1 MPGSGR
7 ASPAARSRTCGSA
20 TRSPP
25 RPWPGWRRSK
35 GSCLDRRPD
44 GTARIA
50 GKIRLPGR
58 AGRRSRARTLEDVRM
73 TSESPESLRRELER
87 TRAELREANA
97 RIAWMESS
105 RFWRLRNAWWRLKE
119 RSGRA
124 LRPAPA
130 PRESGVAAAPDVF
143 AGGPAPG
150 PFLPPATTASVDV
163 VVCVHDALEDV
174 RRCLASVVRHSRKPY
189 SVVLVDDGSGPE
201 TRDFLAGFA
210 REHGAQLVRND
221 VARGYTLAANQGL
234 RLSRGDFVALL
245 NSDTV
250 VTPRWLDRLVAT
262 AESDERIG
270 VVGPLSNCASW
281 QSIPDYTNGAG
292 DWADNPLPD
301 GLDVDAMAA
310 LLSADAGPV
319 RPELPFLN
327 GFCLLIRKE
336 TLAEVGLFDEE
347 AFGRGFGEENDFCL
361 RARSSGWRLVLAD
374 DAYVHHAQSKSYS
387 HERRKVLS
395 AAAGEALASKHG
407 QPVIDEGVRF
417 CRDDRV
423 MTGLRERSRALLER
437 HAIRREGRE
446 RFGGRRVLFVLP
458 ATGRGGGA
466 NVVLSEGRAMAKMG
480 VEVEVANLSEN
491 RPGFEAAYTDPGLP
505 VRFLPRERI
514 PELAR
519 GFDAVVATANGSV
532 EWLEPLGAEGRP
544 PVLGYYVQDF
554 EPRFYPEGSDGF
566 RTALASYT
574 RVPGMVLVTKTDW
587 NREEVARRTGALC
600 RVVGP
605 SFDVDLFRPFRSAP
619 PAAPFRVAAMARVSC
634 ERRQPSRTMDLL
646 GELVERLGPGVDVT
660 VFGADPAHPDHALA
674 VRSFRYR
681 DAGVVDA
688 ARLAAILNG
697 VHVFADFS
705 TYQAMGLTALEA
717 MGCGATAVVPRAGGS
732 ACFARDGENALVVD
746 TSSPR
751 ACLDAL
757 LRLAGEPE
765 LRERL
770 MERAVRDAPRHH
782 PEGPALRIL
791 EALFGD
797 G

>member
-1 MPGSGR
+1 
-7 ASPAARSRTCGSA
+7 
-20 TRSPP
+20 
-25 RPWPGWRRSK
+25 
-35 GSCLDRRPD
+35 
-44 GTARIA
+44 
-50 GKIRLPGR
+50 
-58 AGRRSRARTLEDVRM
+58 M
-73 TSESPESLRRELER
+73 TSEFPDSLRRELER
-87 TRAELREANA
+87 TLAELREANA
-97 RIAWMESS
+97 RIAWMEES
-105 RFWRLRNAWWRLKE
+105 RFWKIRNAWWGLRA
-119 RSGRA
+119 RAGRT

-130 PRESGVAAAPDVF
+130 PGGPRAGAPEAPDGF
-143 AGGPAPG
+143 LRGPGRG
-150 PFLPPATTASVDV
+150 PYLPPATTASVDV

-174 RRCLASVVRHSRKPY
+174 RRCLASVLLHSRKPF
-189 SVVLVDDGSGPE
+189 SLVLVDDGSGPE
-201 TRDFLAGFA
+201 ARDFLADFA
-210 REHGAQLVRND
+210 REHDAHLVRND

-234 RLSRGDFVALL
+234 RASRGDYVVLL

-250 VTPRWLDRLVAT
+250 VAPRWLDRLVAA
-262 AESDERIG
+262 AESGERVG

-292 DWADNPLPD
+292 DWAENPLPE
-301 GLDVDAMAA
+301 GLDVDGMGA
-310 LLSADAGPV
+310 LLSADGGPI

-327 GFCLLIRKE
+327 GFCLLIRKR
-336 TLAEVGLFDEE
+336 TLEEVGLFDEE

-361 RARSSGWRLVLAD
+361 RARASGWRLVLAD
-374 DAYVHHAQSKSYS
+374 DVYVHHAQSKSYS
-387 HERRKVLS
+387 HERRKALS
-395 AAAGEALASKHG
+395 AAAGEALARKHG

-423 MTGLRERSRALLER
+423 LTCLRERARALVER
-437 HAIRREGRE
+437 RAIREEGRR

-458 ATGRGGGA
+458 ASGRGGGA
-466 NVVLSEGRAMAKMG
+466 NVVLSEGLAMAKMG
-480 VEVEVANLSEN
+480 VEVEVVNLPEN
-491 RPGFEAAYTDPGLP
+491 RPGFDAAYPALELP
-505 VRFLPRERI
+505 VRFVPRERI

-519 GFDAVVATANGSV
+519 RFDAAVATANVSV

-574 RVPGMVLVTKTDW
+574 RVPGMVLVTKTEW

-619 PAAPFRVAAMARVSC
+619 ARAPLRVAAMARVSC

-646 GELVERLGPGVDVT
+646 GELVERLGARVEVT
-660 VFGADPAHPDHALA
+660 VFGADRPLPVYAGAGGGSP
-674 VRSFRYR
+674 SGP
-681 DAGVVDA
+681 AGVGVA
-688 ARLAAILNG
+688 GRLASILNG

-717 MGCGATAVVPRAGGS
+717 MGCGATAIVPREGGS

-751 ACLDAL
+751 ACIDAL
-757 LRLAGEPE
+757 LHLAEEPDM
-765 LRERL
+765 RERL
-770 MERAVRDAPRHH
+770 MDRALRDVQRHH
-782 PEGPALRIL
+782 PEGPALGIL

-797 G
+797 A

>member
-1 MPGSGR
+1 
-7 ASPAARSRTCGSA
+7 
-20 TRSPP
+20 
-25 RPWPGWRRSK
+25 
-35 GSCLDRRPD
+35 
-44 GTARIA
+44 
-50 GKIRLPGR
+50 
-58 AGRRSRARTLEDVRM
+58 M

-87 TRAELREANA
+87 TRAELREAHA

-105 RFWRLRNAWWRLKE
+105 RFWRLRNAWWRLK
-119 RSGRA
+119 GRATDA

-130 PRESGVAAAPDVF
+130 PRPAARPEAPDGF
-143 AGGPAPG
+143 PSGPARG

-174 RRCLASVVRHSRKPY
+174 RRCLASVLRHSRQPF
-189 SVVLVDDGSGPE
+189 SLVLVDDGSGPE
-201 TRDFLAGFA
+201 TRGFLEGFA
-210 REHGAQLVRND
+210 REHGARLLRND
-221 VARGYTLAANQGL
+221 EARGYTLAANQGL
-234 RLSRGDFVALL
+234 RASRGDYVVLL

-262 AESDERIG
+262 AESGERIG

-281 QSIPDYTNGAG
+281 QSIPDYANGEG
-292 DWADNPLPD
+292 DWAENPLPE

-310 LLSADAGPV
+310 LLSADAGPL

-327 GFCLLIRKE
+327 GFCLLIRRKA
-336 TLAEVGLFDEE
+336 LAEVGLFDEE

-361 RARSSGWRLVLAD
+361 RARASGWRLVLAD
-374 DAYVHHAQSKSYS
+374 DAYVHHAQSRSYS
-387 HERRKVLS
+387 HERRKALS
-395 AAAGEALASKHG
+395 AAAGEALAKKHG
-407 QPVIDEGVRF
+407 QRVIDEGVRF

-423 MTGLRERSRALLER
+423 LTGLRERSRALLAR
-437 HAIRREGRE
+437 HAIRREGRG

-458 ATGRGGGA
+458 AAGRGGGA
-466 NVVLSEGRAMAKMG
+466 NVVLSEGLAMTRMG
-480 VEVEVANLSEN
+480 VEVEVANLPGN
-491 RPGFEAAYTDPGLP
+491 RPGFETAYPEPGLP
-505 VRFLPRERI
+505 VRYVAPERI

-532 EWLEPLGAEGRP
+532 EWLAPLGGEGRP

-574 RVPGMVLVTKTDW
+574 LVPGMVLVTKTEW
-587 NREEVARRTGALC
+587 NREEVARRTGAAC
-600 RVVGP
+600 SVVGP

-619 PAAPFRVAAMARVSC
+619 PRAPFRVAAMARVSC

-646 GELVERLGPGVDVT
+646 GELVGRLGAGVEVT
-660 VFGADPAHPDHALA
+660 VFGADPSHPDHALA
-674 VRSFRYR
+674 VRGFRYR

-688 ARLAAILNG
+688 SRLASILDG

-717 MGCGATAVVPRAGGS
+717 MGCGATAIVPREGGS
-732 ACFARDGENALVVD
+732 ASFARDGENALVVD
-746 TSSPR
+746 TSSPA

-757 LRLAGEPE
+757 LRLAREPE
-765 LRERL
+765 ARERL
-770 MERAVRDAPRHH
+770 MDRALRDAQRHH

-797 G
+797 A